1 MLMVLIIIVC
11 IVIGIGLAV
20 WLAIFLV
27 PLIMVSEG
35 RLKKE
40 AYKLLNETNPDA
52 KHIERIYKSLSPFED
67 EEARE
72 LVRRL
77 MSKTLTVGR

>member
-1 MLMVLIIIVC
+1 M
-11 IVIGIGLAV
+11 AV

-27 PLIMVSEG
+27 PLIMVRESM
-35 RLKKE
+35 LKKE
-40 AYKLLNETNPDA
+40 AYRLLNEINPDA
-52 KHIERIYKSLSPFED
+52 KRIERVYKDLSPFED

-77 MSKTLTVGR
+77 MDKKLAVGQ